1 VGTLRREPFTLS
13 LDACC
18 QLRGL
23 IAVVALRRPKKLGE
37 YTGIASDWTGA
48 AMIEGPERLI
58 AIPSLS
64 VEIRLGG
71 LYPA

>member
-1 VGTLRREPFTLS
+1 MRLLS
-13 LDACC
+13 L
-18 QLRGL
+18 RGI

-37 YTGIASDWTGA
+37 YTGIASDWTGP

-64 VEIRLGG
+64 VEIRLGAF
-71 LYPA
+71 YPA

>member
-1 VGTLRREPFTLS
+1 M
-13 LDACC
+13 
-18 QLRGL
+18 RGI